1 MPIRPGSPMQ
11 HKVVIAVVDDDEAI
25 RSALESLLRAS
36 DYQVLGYP
44 GGQAFLESEGPAQ
57 THCLI
62 SDIQMPGMNGLQLH
76 ETLCAQ
82 GWRIPVIFVT
92 ARPDEMKN
100 LPPGVI
106 ACLAKPFQPESLLRH
121 IEIAL
126 NQTPPL

>member
-1 MPIRPGSPMQ
+1 VPIRPGSPMQ

-25 RSALESLLRAS
+25 RRALESLLRAS
-36 DYQVLGYP
+36 DYQVIGYS

-62 SDIQMPGMNGLQLH
+62 SDIQMPGMSGPQLH
-76 ETLCAQ
+76 AALHAQ

-100 LPPGVI
+100 LPPGVN
-106 ACLAKPFQPESLLRH
+106 ACLAKPFRAEDLLRH
-121 IEIAL
+121 IDIAL
-126 NQTPPL
+126 NQTPAV

>member
-1 MPIRPGSPMQ
+1 MQ

-36 DYQVLGYP
+36 QYQVLGYP
-44 GGQAFLESEGPAQ
+44 GGQAFLDAEGPAQ

-62 SDIQMPGMNGLQLH
+62 SDIQMPGMSGLQLH

-100 LPPGVI
+100 RPPGVI
-106 ACLAKPFQPESLLRH
+106 ACLAKPFRAEDLLRH

-126 NQTPPL
+126 NQTLPL

>member
-1 MPIRPGSPMQ
+1 MPVRPGSPMQ

-36 DYQVLGYP
+36 QYQVLGYP
-44 GGQAFLESEGPAQ
+44 GGQAFLDAEGPAQ

-100 LPPGVI
+100 RPPGVI
-106 ACLAKPFQPESLLRH
+106 ACLAKPFRAEDLLSH

-126 NQTPPL
+126 NQTLPL

>member
-1 MPIRPGSPMQ
+1 MQ

-25 RSALESLLRAS
+25 RRALESLLRAS
-36 DYQVLGYP
+36 DYQVLGYA

-62 SDIQMPGMNGLQLH
+62 SDIQMPGMSGPQLH
-76 ETLCAQ
+76 AALHAQ

-92 ARPDEMKN
+92 ARPDEIKN

-106 ACLAKPFQPESLLRH
+106 ACLAKPFRDEDLLRH
-121 IEIAL
+121 IDLAL
-126 NQTPPL
+126 NQTPAV

>member
-25 RSALESLLRAS
+25 RRALESLLRAS
-36 DYQVLGYP
+36 DYQVLGYA

-62 SDIQMPGMNGLQLH
+62 SDIQMPGMSGPQLH
-76 ETLCAQ
+76 AALHAQ

-92 ARPDEMKN
+92 ARPDEIKN

-106 ACLAKPFQPESLLRH
+106 ACLAKPFRDEDLLRH
-121 IEIAL
+121 IDLAL
-126 NQTPPL
+126 NQTPAV